1 MIIEAFMMKNVE
13 YLGQVFT
20 GIETVETMISL
31 IQNKGSILE
40 PSCGN
45 GAFLLPLL
53 EKYSL
58 DSDKILKEIQAIE
71 LDIQVAPK
79 IRNVKN
85 MDFFDLPL
93 TYQYDTII
101 GNPPYVKY
109 QNILNTTKE
118 KLNSK
123 LFDERTNLYLF
134 FIEKSILHLKD
145 KGELIFIVPRDFIKA
160 SSAIRL
166 NKFIAEQG
174 TITHWIDLGDKII
187 FPGFSPN
194 CVIFRFEKG
203 NLTQKTLI
211 DNELYNFKEM
221 NGQIIFTKNEYPIM
235 FSDLFFVKVGGVSG
249 LDEIFLHENGNKDF
263 VYSKT
268 LETGKTRK
276 MFYNI
281 EAPELNEYKSLLLK
295 RKIKQFN
302 EQNWYLWGRNY
313 FESNKKRIYVNAK
326 TRKKS
331 PFFLHD
337 SLAFDGSIL
346 AIFPKYDIEDEE
358 LKELCNLLNQVNWK
372 ELGFICDGRFLFSQR
387 SLEQSFLPKEFK
399 KHIKNEA

>member
-1 MIIEAFMMKNVE
+1 MRIEAIVMKNVE

-20 GIETVETMISL
+20 ERETVDKMISL

-53 EKYSL
+53 EKYSIN
-58 DSDKILKEIQAIE
+58 SNNTLKTIQGIE
-71 LDIQVAPK
+71 LDESVAPK
-79 IRNVKN
+79 IINVKN
-85 MDFFDLPL
+85 IDFFDLPL

-109 QNILNTTKE
+109 QNILQTTKK
-118 KLNSK
+118 KLTSK

-134 FIEKSILHLKD
+134 FIEKSILHLKQ

-160 SSAIRL
+160 SSAIKL

-194 CVIFRFEKG
+194 CVIFRFEKD
-203 NLTQKTLI
+203 NFTKKTLI
-211 DNELYNFKEM
+211 DNESYNFKEM
-221 NGQIIFTKNEYPIM
+221 NGQLVFTKNEYPIM

-249 LDEIFLHENGNKDF
+249 LDEVFLNENGNRDF

-276 MFYNI
+276 MFYNV
-281 EAPELNEYKSLLLK
+281 EAPELNEYKSLLLN

-302 EQNWYLWGRNY
+302 KQNWFSWGRNY
-313 FESNKKRIYVNAK
+313 FESDKKRIYVNAK

-346 AIFPKYDIEDEE
+346 AIFPKYDIGQEE
-358 LKELCNLLNQVNWK
+358 LKELCSLLNQVNWK

-387 SLEQSFLPKEFK
+387 ALEQSFLPEQFK
-399 KHIKNEA
+399 KYIKKEA

>member
-1 MIIEAFMMKNVE
+1 MKNVE

-20 GIETVETMISL
+20 ERETVDKMISL

-53 EKYSL
+53 EKYSIN
-58 DSDKILKEIQAIE
+58 SNNTLKTIQGIE
-71 LDIQVAPK
+71 LDESVAPK
-79 IRNVKN
+79 IINVKN
-85 MDFFDLPL
+85 IDFFDLPL

-109 QNILNTTKE
+109 QNILQTTKK
-118 KLNSK
+118 KLTSK

-134 FIEKSILHLKD
+134 FIEKSILHLKQ

-160 SSAIRL
+160 SSAIKL

-194 CVIFRFEKG
+194 CVIFRFEKD
-203 NLTQKTLI
+203 NFTKKTLI
-211 DNELYNFKEM
+211 DNESYNFKEM
-221 NGQIIFTKNEYPIM
+221 NGQLVFTKNEYPIM

-249 LDEIFLHENGNKDF
+249 LDEVFLNENGNRDF

-276 MFYNI
+276 MFYNV
-281 EAPELNEYKSLLLK
+281 EAPELNEYKSLLLN

-302 EQNWYLWGRNY
+302 KQNWFSWGRNY
-313 FESNKKRIYVNAK
+313 FESDKKRIYVNAK

-346 AIFPKYDIEDEE
+346 AIFPKYDIGQEE
-358 LKELCNLLNQVNWK
+358 LKELCSLLNQVNWK

-387 SLEQSFLPKEFK
+387 ALEQSFLPEQFK
-399 KHIKNEA
+399 KYIKKEA